1 MAQLTIYQDS
11 YINATIISNRFI
23 DEYMTDANDA
33 QLKVYLY
40 LVRMLNAHLETGV
53 SDIADRF
60 NHTEKDVMRSLKY
73 WEKQGLLK
81 LDFDESKNLVG
92 IHMKNL
98 CHSDSDAPTVES
110 THAPARTVKPA
121 PVAPAVTLSVVE
133 PVAAP
138 APEKPEEV
146 KAAYEKPAYSADQV
160 RAFKSA
166 ESSMQIVFVA
176 ETYLGRPLSAADLR
190 SLMFIHDVLEFNDD
204 LTDYLL
210 QYCVEREKR
219 DFRYI
224 EKVAIAWKENGVTTA
239 KQAAKYVTR
248 YDKSV
253 YSIMNQLGKNGAPTD
268 KEIEFINRWTCEYG
282 FPQDVILE
290 ACDRTVLATDSHR
303 FQYAEGI
310 LRSWREQNVRTK
322 ADIAQLDKAHQKRP
336 AGGNQ
341 GNGSGSGAASKNP
354 FNQFEQREIDFE
366 ALERQLLSQ

>member
-98 CHSDSDAPTVES
+98 CHNDSDVPSVES
-110 THAPARTVKPA
+110 THAPARNVKPA
-121 PVAPAVTLSVVE
+121 AGTSGVTLSVV
-133 PVAAP
+133 PAAP
-138 APEKPEEV
+138 AAEAPEEI
-146 KAAYEKPAYSADQV
+146 KPAYEKPSYSPDQI
-160 RAFKSA
+160 RAFKNS
-166 ESSMQIVFVA
+166 ENSNQIVFVA

-210 QYCVEREKR
+210 QYCVDREKR

-224 EKVAIAWKENGVTTA
+224 EKVAIGWKENGVTTA

-253 YSIMNQLGKNGAPTD
+253 YSIMNQLGKNGSPTD
-268 KEIEFINRWTCEYG
+268 KEIEFINRWTGEYG

-322 ADIAQLDKAHQKRP
+322 ADIAQLDKTHTKRP
-336 AGGNQ
+336 TGGTGN
-341 GNGSGSGAASKNP
+341 NGSGSGSASGSKNP